1 MTNQQ
6 FIEQIGKAAVKY
18 YPQYKILP
26 SLTVAQAILESNWG
40 RSGLSVDCHN
50 YFGMKWVEGC
60 GCDYKTYSTRE
71 QRSDGVYYTI
81 QARFRKYPSLEAGI
95 KGYYDFLQY
104 PRYKNLKGV
113 TNYKD
118 ACKLIRLDG
127 WATSLTYTNNLIKLI
142 ETYNLT
148 KFDKEAL
155 DGKNEE
161 KKEKKKDNKQYYKK
175 YTGKSV
181 SLVDALKSIGVN
193 NTMTNRK
200 KIAKANGIKNY
211 TGSAAQNTKML
222 ELLKKGKLVKA

>member
-6 FIEQIGKAAVKY
+6 FIQQIGKAAIKY
-18 YPQYKILP
+18 YEKYKILP
-26 SLTVAQAILESNWG
+26 SLTIAQAILESNWG
-40 RSGLSVDCHN
+40 RSGLAVDCHN

-60 GCDYKTYSTRE
+60 GTDYKTYSTRE

-81 QARFRKYPSLEAGI
+81 QAKFRKYASLEEGI

-113 TNYKD
+113 TDYKD

-142 ETYNLT
+142 ETYKLT
-148 KFDKEAL
+148 SYDNQTIKGNSNTSSSGSDK
-155 DGKNEE
+155 KS
-161 KKEKKKDNKQYYKK
+161 YYKK

-181 SLVDALKSIGVN
+181 SLVDALKSLGISS
-193 NTMTNRK
+193 TMANRK

-211 TGSAAQNTKML
+211 TGTATQNTKL
-222 ELLKKGKLVKA
+222 LDLLKSGKLVKA

>member
-155 DGKNEE
+155 GGKKEE
-161 KKEKKKDNKQYYKK
+161 KKEQKKSYYKK